1 MSVVKAKQSAEGEAG
16 CFGIIQHHTYTSSR
30 SIRAAG
36 MGCTSSKVQQ
46 KPLEEDDE
54 VASCNESTA
63 ILSTNSGHGEA
74 EESRPASP
82 VALQPN
88 SSISTQGGPSLL
100 PLATQ
105 GTLRAL
111 TEGSDAWRAAH
122 HIEVGGETITDES
135 GLQMRTPR
143 LHSDRGLHFAAKS
156 GDLALVHKLLSANS
170 NRGDGSIVDGTA
182 SEDTAATAETTTTK
196 GKVVPLSEGTAP
208 NSPSTDLDE
217 RGMWGNT
224 PLLVATQYAHPQVA
238 LALIRGGANGCL
250 ENERQATALHYS
262 CAEGLIDVSRAL
274 LLVGKRVEVDPPAAM
289 VHHPG
294 VYGGRTVPV
303 TPLSAAALGGHT
315 DLVQLLVEHG
325 AQVDRKV
332 LLRGADG
339 KERGG
344 GSSCADGK
352 GWSALTGAA
361 RFGHTKT
368 CLVLIEHGANFMDQV

>member
-1 MSVVKAKQSAEGEAG
+1 
-16 CFGIIQHHTYTSSR
+16 
-30 SIRAAG
+30 

-46 KPLEEDDE
+46 KPPEEQRPPDE
-54 VASCNESTA
+54 DASCKES
-63 ILSTNSGHGEA
+63 INSGRGGAGGEA

-82 VALQPN
+82 VAVLELNTTRASQSERPLPPPLPRL
-88 SSISTQGGPSLL
+88 STLS
-100 PLATQ
+100 LATQ
-105 GTLRAL
+105 LL
-111 TEGSDAWRAAH
+111 AADGV
-122 HIEVGGETITDES
+122 EVGGETITDES

-156 GDLALVHKLLSANS
+156 GDLPLVHKLLSK
-170 NRGDGSIVDGTA
+170 GDRIVDSIIEGAA
-182 SEDTAATAETTTTK
+182 SDDDDTTTTTTTEATTATNGK
-196 GKVVPLSEGTAP
+196 GKGKGVLSPAGTQGTAP

-250 ENERQATALHYS
+250 QNERQATALHYS
-262 CAEGLIDVSRAL
+262 CAEGLTDVSRAL
-274 LLVGKRVEVDPPAAM
+274 LLIDKRVEVDPPAAM

-294 VYGGRTVPV
+294 VGGGRTVPV
-303 TPLSAAALGGHT
+303 TPLSAAATGGHT
-315 DLVQLLVEHG
+315 ELVQLLVGHG

-332 LLRGADG
+332 LLRRADG
-339 KERGG
+339 ELRGG

-361 RFGHTKT
+361 RFGHTET
-368 CLVLIEHGANFMDQV
+368 CLVLIEHGASFMVEV